1 VLDVDGDAEDA
12 LQATGV
18 PVSEGFV
25 GVQEGAALLHATLR
39 VDHLLADHAT
49 AATFHLVALL
59 GQR

>member
-1 VLDVDGDAEDA
+1 
-12 LQATGV
+12 
-18 PVSEGFV
+18 VSEGFV